1 MNFGTNTKHNLTFY
15 SKGSAMPVGSFPT
28 GFGLHSD
35 PAGATEAFAGWAGA
49 WSTPVLFWWRSGRE
63 S

>member
-1 MNFGTNTKHNLTFY
+1 
-15 SKGSAMPVGSFPT
+15 MPIGSFST

-35 PAGATEAFAGWAGA
+35 PAGATEAFAGWTGA
-49 WSTPVLFWWRSGRE
+49 WSTPVLFWWRSGSE